1 MKNTNNPYNKPM
13 LTAGILTIVL
23 GIILGVITI
32 IINLNKYI
40 NNINQYTEE
49 NKYTIEAKI
58 AENDNNYNLYVDEIK
73 SLNED
78 KQLYQRELANLS
90 KNNYDSKEYKE
101 IEQKITAI
109 TDRLEELEQLK
120 YSSLTEK
127 NRLRKE
133 YNKVL
138 KVLDEKESA
147 KSLVKCYLVG
157 FAIIIVTI
165 NAGAYFIHLAFKPDT
180 DDVILKNQIKI
191 DKEYEE
197 KLLQLQRNTLN
208 ATKASTSKKD
218 TSASQ
223 VEEAKNISNKPK
235 NNSQQ
240 TSKRKNYSNSN
251 RTYNRDNTSKKNN
264 NVKTNKSNK
273 KDTTK

>member
-1 MKNTNNPYNKPM
+1 MQSTNNPYNKPM
-13 LTAGILTIVL
+13 LMAGILTIVL

-32 IINLNKYI
+32 IINLNKYV
-40 NNINQYTEE
+40 NNINRYTEE

-58 AENDNNYNLYVDEIK
+58 TENDNNYNSYVDEIK

-78 KQLYQRELANLS
+78 KLLYQKELAAFS
-90 KNNYDSKEYKE
+90 KNDYVSKEYKE
-101 IEQKITAI
+101 IEQKITNINAK
-109 TDRLEELEQLK
+109 LEELEQLK

-127 NRLRKE
+127 NKLRKE
-133 YNKVL
+133 YNEVL
-138 KVLDEKESA
+138 EVLAEKEST

-165 NAGAYFIHLAFKPDT
+165 NAGAYFIHLAFKPDV

-197 KLLQLQRNTLN
+197 KLLQLQKNTLD
-208 ATKASTSKKD
+208 KKKENIVENKIP
-218 TSASQ
+218 ASQ
-223 VEEAKNISNKPK
+223 SEVKQNTSNKS
-235 NNSQQ
+235 NNKQS
-240 TSKRKNYSNSN
+240 TKKKNYNNSN
-251 RTYNRDNTSKKNN
+251 RTYNRNNNFKKNN
-264 NVKTNKSNK
+264 NHKVNTLDK

>member
-1 MKNTNNPYNKPM
+1 MQSTNNPYNKTM
-13 LTAGILTIVL
+13 LMAGILTIVL

-32 IINLNKYI
+32 IINLNKYV
-40 NNINQYTEE
+40 NNINRYTEE

-58 AENDNNYNLYVDEIK
+58 TENDNNYNSYVDEIK

-78 KQLYQRELANLS
+78 KLLYQKELATFS
-90 KNNYDSKEYKE
+90 KKDYVSKEYKE
-101 IEQKITAI
+101 IEQKITNINAK
-109 TDRLEELEQLK
+109 LEELEQLK

-127 NRLRKE
+127 NKLRKE
-133 YNKVL
+133 YNEVL
-138 KVLDEKESA
+138 EVLAEKESA

-165 NAGAYFIHLAFKPDT
+165 NAGAYFIHLAFKPDI

-197 KLLQLQRNTLN
+197 KLLLLQKNTLD
-208 ATKASTSKKD
+208 KKKE
-218 TSASQ
+218 SIVENKIPASQ
-223 VEEAKNISNKPK
+223 SEVKQNTSNKS
-235 NNSQQ
+235 NNKQS
-240 TSKRKNYSNSN
+240 TKKKNYNNSN
-251 RTYNRDNTSKKNN
+251 RTYNRNNNLKKNN
-264 NVKTNKSNK
+264 NPKANTLDK

>member
-1 MKNTNNPYNKPM
+1 MQSTNNPYNKTM
-13 LTAGILTIVL
+13 LMAGILTIVL

-32 IINLNKYI
+32 IINLNKYV
-40 NNINQYTEE
+40 NNINRYTEE

-58 AENDNNYNLYVDEIK
+58 TENDNNYNSYVDEIK

-78 KQLYQRELANLS
+78 KLLYQKELATFS
-90 KNNYDSKEYKE
+90 KKDYVSKEYKE
-101 IEQKITAI
+101 IEQKITNINAK
-109 TDRLEELEQLK
+109 LEELEQLK

-127 NRLRKE
+127 NKFRKE
-133 YNKVL
+133 YNEVL
-138 KVLDEKESA
+138 EVLAEKESA

-165 NAGAYFIHLAFKPDT
+165 NAGAYFIHLAFKPDI

-197 KLLQLQRNTLN
+197 KLLLLQKNTLD
-208 ATKASTSKKD
+208 KKKE
-218 TSASQ
+218 SIVENKIPASQ
-223 VEEAKNISNKPK
+223 SEVKQNTSNKSNNKQSPK
-235 NNSQQ
+235 
-240 TSKRKNYSNSN
+240 KKNYNNSN
-251 RTYNRDNTSKKNN
+251 RTYNCNNNFKKNN
-264 NVKTNKSNK
+264 NPKANTLDK

>member
-1 MKNTNNPYNKPM
+1 MQSTNNPYNKPM
-13 LTAGILTIVL
+13 LMAGILTIVL

-32 IINLNKYI
+32 IINLNKYV

-58 AENDNNYNLYVDEIK
+58 TENDNNYNSYVDEIK

-78 KQLYQRELANLS
+78 KQLYQKELASL
-90 KNNYDSKEYKE
+90 KNNYDSEKYKE
-101 IEQKITAI
+101 LEQKIAAI

-127 NRLRKE
+127 NKLRKE
-133 YNKVL
+133 YNEVL
-138 KVLDEKESA
+138 KVLDEKEST

-191 DKEYEE
+191 NKEYEA
-197 KLLQLQRNTLN
+197 KLLQLQKNTLDQ
-208 ATKASTSKKD
+208 TKESLLENSKST
-218 TSASQ
+218 SQ
-223 VEEAKNISNKPK
+223 VEEPKNISNKPK
-235 NNSQQ
+235 SNNQQ
-240 TSKRKNYSNSN
+240 PSKRKNYNNSN
-251 RTYNRDNTSKKNN
+251 RTYNRNNTCKKNN
-264 NVKTNKSNK
+264 NSKTNTLNK

>member
-1 MKNTNNPYNKPM
+1 MQSTNNPYNKPM
-13 LTAGILTIVL
+13 LMAGILTIVL

-32 IINLNKYI
+32 IINLNKYV

-58 AENDNNYNLYVDEIK
+58 TENDNNYNSYVDEIK

-78 KQLYQRELANLS
+78 KQLYQKELASL
-90 KNNYDSKEYKE
+90 KNNYDSEKYKE
-101 IEQKITAI
+101 LEQKIAAI

-127 NRLRKE
+127 NKLRKE
-133 YNKVL
+133 YNEVL
-138 KVLDEKESA
+138 KVLDEKEST

-191 DKEYEE
+191 NKEYEA
-197 KLLQLQRNTLN
+197 KLLQLQKNTLDQ
-208 ATKASTSKKD
+208 TKESLLENSKST
-218 TSASQ
+218 SQ
-223 VEEAKNISNKPK
+223 VEEPKNISNKPK
-235 NNSQQ
+235 SNNQQ
-240 TSKRKNYSNSN
+240 PSKRKNYNNSN
-251 RTYNRDNTSKKNN
+251 RTYNRNNTSKKNN
-264 NVKTNKSNK
+264 NSKTNTLNK

>member
-1 MKNTNNPYNKPM
+1 MQSTNNPYNKPM
-13 LTAGILTIVL
+13 LMAGILTIVL

-32 IINLNKYI
+32 IINLNKYV
-40 NNINQYTEE
+40 NNINQYTEK

-58 AENDNNYNLYVDEIK
+58 TENDNNYNSYVDEIK

-78 KQLYQRELANLS
+78 KLLYQRELASFS
-90 KNNYDSKEYKE
+90 KNDYGSKEYKE
-101 IEQKITAI
+101 IEQKITSINA
-109 TDRLEELEQLK
+109 RLEELEQLK

-127 NRLRKE
+127 NKLRKE
-133 YNKVL
+133 YNEVI
-138 KVLDEKESA
+138 KVLDEKEST

-191 DKEYEE
+191 DKEYEA
-197 KLLQLQRNTLN
+197 KLLQLQKNTIDT
-208 ATKASTSKKD
+208 TKESTLENKSSASQPEVKKD
-218 TSASQ
+218 TSN
-223 VEEAKNISNKPK
+223 KSNNKQSTK
-235 NNSQQ
+235 
-240 TSKRKNYSNSN
+240 KKNYNNSN
-251 RTYNRDNTSKKNN
+251 RTYNRNNNSKKNN
-264 NVKTNKSNK
+264 NPKVNTLDK

>member
-1 MKNTNNPYNKPM
+1 MQSTNNPYNKPM
-13 LTAGILTIVL
+13 LMAGILTIVL

-32 IINLNKYI
+32 IINLNKYV
-40 NNINQYTEE
+40 NNINRYTEE

-58 AENDNNYNLYVDEIK
+58 TENDNNYNSYVDEIK

-78 KQLYQRELANLS
+78 KLLYQKELAAFS
-90 KNNYDSKEYKE
+90 KNDYVSKEYKE
-101 IEQKITAI
+101 IEQKITNINAK
-109 TDRLEELEQLK
+109 LEELEQLK

-127 NRLRKE
+127 NKLRKE
-133 YNKVL
+133 YNEVL
-138 KVLDEKESA
+138 EVLAEKEST

-165 NAGAYFIHLAFKPDT
+165 NAGAYFIHLAFKPDV

-197 KLLQLQRNTLN
+197 KLLQLQKNTLD
-208 ATKASTSKKD
+208 KKKESIVENKI
-218 TSASQ
+218 SANQSEVKQ
-223 VEEAKNISNKPK
+223 NTSNKS
-235 NNSQQ
+235 NNKQS
-240 TSKRKNYSNSN
+240 TKKKNYNNSN
-251 RTYNRDNTSKKNN
+251 RTYNRNNNFKKNN
-264 NVKTNKSNK
+264 NHKVNTLDK

>member
-1 MKNTNNPYNKPM
+1 MQSTNNPYNKPM
-13 LTAGILTIVL
+13 LMAGILTIVL

-32 IINLNKYI
+32 IINLNKYV
-40 NNINQYTEE
+40 NNINQYTEK

-58 AENDNNYNLYVDEIK
+58 TENDNNYNSYVDEIK

-78 KQLYQRELANLS
+78 KLLYQRELASFS
-90 KNNYDSKEYKE
+90 KNDYGSKEYKE
-101 IEQKITAI
+101 IEQKITSINA
-109 TDRLEELEQLK
+109 RLEELEQLK

-127 NRLRKE
+127 NKLRKE
-133 YNKVL
+133 YNEVL
-138 KVLDEKESA
+138 KVLDEKEST

-165 NAGAYFIHLAFKPDT
+165 NAGAYFIHLAFKPDV

-197 KLLQLQRNTLN
+197 KLLQLQKNTLD
-208 ATKASTSKKD
+208 KKKESVVENKI
-218 TSASQ
+218 SASQ
-223 VEEAKNISNKPK
+223 SEVKQNTSNKS
-235 NNSQQ
+235 NNKQS
-240 TSKRKNYSNSN
+240 TKKKNYNNSN
-251 RTYNRDNTSKKNN
+251 RTYNRNNNFKKNN
-264 NVKTNKSNK
+264 NHKVNTLDK

>member
-1 MKNTNNPYNKPM
+1 MQSTNNPYNKPM
-13 LTAGILTIVL
+13 LMAGILTIVL

-32 IINLNKYI
+32 IINLNKYV

-58 AENDNNYNLYVDEIK
+58 TENDNNYNSYVDEIK

-78 KQLYQRELANLS
+78 KQLYQKELASL
-90 KNNYDSKEYKE
+90 KNNYDSEKYKE
-101 IEQKITAI
+101 LEQKIAAI

-127 NRLRKE
+127 NKLRKE
-133 YNKVL
+133 YNEVL
-138 KVLDEKESA
+138 KVLDEKEST

-191 DKEYEE
+191 NKEYEA
-197 KLLQLQRNTLN
+197 KLLQLQKNTLDQ
-208 ATKASTSKKD
+208 TKESLLENSKST
-218 TSASQ
+218 SQ
-223 VEEAKNISNKPK
+223 VEEQKNFSNKPK
-235 NNSQQ
+235 SNNQQ
-240 TSKRKNYSNSN
+240 PSKRKNYNNSN
-251 RTYNRDNTSKKNN
+251 RTYNRNNTSKKNN
-264 NVKTNKSNK
+264 NSKTNTLNK

>member
-1 MKNTNNPYNKPM
+1 MQSTNNPYNKTM
-13 LTAGILTIVL
+13 LMAGILTIVL

-32 IINLNKYI
+32 IINLNKYV
-40 NNINQYTEE
+40 NNINRYTEE

-58 AENDNNYNLYVDEIK
+58 TENDNNYNSYVDEIK

-78 KQLYQRELANLS
+78 KLLYQKELATFS
-90 KNNYDSKEYKE
+90 KKDYVSKEYKE
-101 IEQKITAI
+101 IEQKITNINAK
-109 TDRLEELEQLK
+109 LEELEQLK

-127 NRLRKE
+127 NKLRKE
-133 YNKVL
+133 YNEVL
-138 KVLDEKESA
+138 EVLAEKESA

-165 NAGAYFIHLAFKPDT
+165 NAGAYFIHLAFKPDI

-197 KLLQLQRNTLN
+197 KLLQLQKNTLD
-208 ATKASTSKKD
+208 KKKE
-218 TSASQ
+218 SIVENKIPASQ
-223 VEEAKNISNKPK
+223 SEVKQNTSNKSNNKQSPK
-235 NNSQQ
+235 
-240 TSKRKNYSNSN
+240 KKNYNNSN
-251 RTYNRDNTSKKNN
+251 RTYNRNNNFKKNN
-264 NVKTNKSNK
+264 NPKVNTLDK

>member
-1 MKNTNNPYNKPM
+1 MQSTNNPYNKPM
-13 LTAGILTIVL
+13 LMAGILTIVL

-32 IINLNKYI
+32 IINLNKYV

-58 AENDNNYNLYVDEIK
+58 TENDNNYYSYVDEIK

-78 KQLYQRELANLS
+78 KLLYQRELASFS
-90 KNNYDSKEYKE
+90 KNDYGSKEYKE
-101 IEQKITAI
+101 IEQKITNINA
-109 TDRLEELEQLK
+109 RLEELEQLK

-127 NRLRKE
+127 NKLRKE
-133 YNKVL
+133 YNEVL
-138 KVLDEKESA
+138 KVLDEKEST

-191 DKEYEE
+191 NKEYEA
-197 KLLQLQRNTLN
+197 KLLQLQKNTLDQ
-208 ATKASTSKKD
+208 TKESLLENSKST
-218 TSASQ
+218 SQ
-223 VEEAKNISNKPK
+223 VEEPKNISNKPK
-235 NNSQQ
+235 SNNQQ
-240 TSKRKNYSNSN
+240 PSKRKNYNNSN
-251 RTYNRDNTSKKNN
+251 RTYNRNNTCKKNN
-264 NVKTNKSNK
+264 NSKTNTLNK

>member
-1 MKNTNNPYNKPM
+1 MQSTNNPYNKPM
-13 LTAGILTIVL
+13 LMAGILTIVL

-32 IINLNKYI
+32 IINLNKYV
-40 NNINQYTEE
+40 NNINRYTEE

-58 AENDNNYNLYVDEIK
+58 TENDNNYNSYVDEIK

-78 KQLYQRELANLS
+78 KLLYQKELAAFS
-90 KNNYDSKEYKE
+90 KNDYVSKEYKE
-101 IEQKITAI
+101 IEQKITNINAK
-109 TDRLEELEQLK
+109 LEELEQLK

-127 NRLRKE
+127 NKLRKE
-133 YNKVL
+133 YNEVL
-138 KVLDEKESA
+138 EVLAEKEST

-165 NAGAYFIHLAFKPDT
+165 NAGAYFIHLAFKPDV

-197 KLLQLQRNTLN
+197 KLLQLQKNTLD
-208 ATKASTSKKD
+208 KKKENIVENKIP
-218 TSASQ
+218 ASQ
-223 VEEAKNISNKPK
+223 SEIKQNTSNKS
-235 NNSQQ
+235 NNKQS
-240 TSKRKNYSNSN
+240 TKKKNYNNSN
-251 RTYNRDNTSKKNN
+251 RTYNRNNNFKKNN
-264 NVKTNKSNK
+264 NHKVNTLDK

>member
-1 MKNTNNPYNKPM
+1 MQSTNNPYNKTM
-13 LTAGILTIVL
+13 LMAGILTIVL

-32 IINLNKYI
+32 IINLNKYV
-40 NNINQYTEE
+40 NNINRYTEE

-58 AENDNNYNLYVDEIK
+58 TENDNNYNSYVDEIK

-78 KQLYQRELANLS
+78 KLLYQKELATFS
-90 KNNYDSKEYKE
+90 KKDYVSKEYKE
-101 IEQKITAI
+101 IEQKITNINAK
-109 TDRLEELEQLK
+109 LEELEQLK

-127 NRLRKE
+127 NKLRKE
-133 YNKVL
+133 YNEVL
-138 KVLDEKESA
+138 EVLAEKESA

-165 NAGAYFIHLAFKPDT
+165 NAGAYFIHLAFKPDI

-197 KLLQLQRNTLN
+197 KLLLLQKNTLD
-208 ATKASTSKKD
+208 KKKE
-218 TSASQ
+218 SIVENKIPASQ
-223 VEEAKNISNKPK
+223 SEVKQNTSNKS
-235 NNSQQ
+235 NNKQS
-240 TSKRKNYSNSN
+240 TKKKNYNNSN
-251 RTYNRDNTSKKNN
+251 RTYNRNNNFKKNN
-264 NVKTNKSNK
+264 NPKVNTLDK

>member
-1 MKNTNNPYNKPM
+1 MQSTNNPYNKPM
-13 LTAGILTIVL
+13 LMAGILTIVL

-32 IINLNKYI
+32 IINLNKYV
-40 NNINQYTEE
+40 NNINQYTEK

-58 AENDNNYNLYVDEIK
+58 TENDNNYNSYVDEIK

-78 KQLYQRELANLS
+78 KLLYQRELASFS
-90 KNNYDSKEYKE
+90 KNDYGSKEYKE
-101 IEQKITAI
+101 IEQKITSINA
-109 TDRLEELEQLK
+109 RLEELEQLK

-127 NRLRKE
+127 NKLRKE
-133 YNKVL
+133 YNEVL
-138 KVLDEKESA
+138 KVLDEKEST

-191 DKEYEE
+191 DKEYEA
-197 KLLQLQRNTLN
+197 KLLQLQKNTIDT
-208 ATKASTSKKD
+208 TKESTLENKSSASQPEVKKD
-218 TSASQ
+218 TSN
-223 VEEAKNISNKPK
+223 KSNNKQSTK
-235 NNSQQ
+235 
-240 TSKRKNYSNSN
+240 KKNYNNSN
-251 RTYNRDNTSKKNN
+251 RTYNRNNNSKKNN
-264 NVKTNKSNK
+264 NPKVNTLDK

>member
-1 MKNTNNPYNKPM
+1 MQSTNNPYNKPM
-13 LTAGILTIVL
+13 LMAGILTIVP

-32 IINLNKYI
+32 IINLNKYV
-40 NNINQYTEE
+40 NNINRYTEE

-58 AENDNNYNLYVDEIK
+58 TENDNNYNSYVDEIK

-78 KQLYQRELANLS
+78 KLLYQKELATFS
-90 KNNYDSKEYKE
+90 KNDYISKEYKE
-101 IEQKITAI
+101 IEQKITNINAK
-109 TDRLEELEQLK
+109 LEELEQLK

-127 NRLRKE
+127 NKLRKE
-133 YNKVL
+133 YNEVL
-138 KVLDEKESA
+138 EVLAEKEST

-165 NAGAYFIHLAFKPDT
+165 NAGAYFIHLAFKPDV

-197 KLLQLQRNTLN
+197 KLLQLQKNTLD
-208 ATKASTSKKD
+208 KKKE
-218 TSASQ
+218 SIVENKVPASQ
-223 VEEAKNISNKPK
+223 SEVKQNTSNKS
-235 NNSQQ
+235 NNKQS
-240 TSKRKNYSNSN
+240 TKKKNYNNSN
-251 RTYNRDNTSKKNN
+251 RTYNRNNNFKKNN
-264 NVKTNKSNK
+264 NPKVNTLDK

>member
-1 MKNTNNPYNKPM
+1 MQSTNNPYNKPM
-13 LTAGILTIVL
+13 LMAGILTIVL

-32 IINLNKYI
+32 IINLNKYV
-40 NNINQYTEE
+40 NNINRYTEE

-58 AENDNNYNLYVDEIK
+58 TENDNNYNSYVDEIK

-78 KQLYQRELANLS
+78 KLLYQKELATFS
-90 KNNYDSKEYKE
+90 KNDYVSKEYKE
-101 IEQKITAI
+101 IEQKITNINAK
-109 TDRLEELEQLK
+109 LEELEQLK

-127 NRLRKE
+127 NKLRKE
-133 YNKVL
+133 YNEVL
-138 KVLDEKESA
+138 KVLDEKEST

-191 DKEYEE
+191 DKEYEA
-197 KLLQLQRNTLN
+197 KLLQLQKNTIDT
-208 ATKASTSKKD
+208 TKESTLENKSSASQPEVKKD
-218 TSASQ
+218 TSN
-223 VEEAKNISNKPK
+223 KSNNKQSTK
-235 NNSQQ
+235 
-240 TSKRKNYSNSN
+240 KKNYNNSN
-251 RTYNRDNTSKKNN
+251 RTYNRNNNSKKNN
-264 NVKTNKSNK
+264 NPKVNTLDK

>member
-1 MKNTNNPYNKPM
+1 MQSTNNPYNKTM
-13 LTAGILTIVL
+13 LMAGILTIVL

-32 IINLNKYI
+32 IINLNKYV
-40 NNINQYTEE
+40 NNINRYTEE

-58 AENDNNYNLYVDEIK
+58 TENDNNYNSYVDEIK

-78 KQLYQRELANLS
+78 KLLYQKELATFS
-90 KNNYDSKEYKE
+90 KKDYVSKEYKE
-101 IEQKITAI
+101 IEQKITNINAK
-109 TDRLEELEQLK
+109 LEELEQLK

-127 NRLRKE
+127 NKLRKE
-133 YNKVL
+133 YNEVL
-138 KVLDEKESA
+138 EVLAEKESA

-165 NAGAYFIHLAFKPDT
+165 NAGAYFIHLAFKPDI

-197 KLLQLQRNTLN
+197 KLLLLQKNTLD
-208 ATKASTSKKD
+208 KKKE
-218 TSASQ
+218 SIVENKIPASQ
-223 VEEAKNISNKPK
+223 SEVKQNTSNKSNNKQSPK
-235 NNSQQ
+235 
-240 TSKRKNYSNSN
+240 KKNYNNSN
-251 RTYNRDNTSKKNN
+251 RTYNCNNNFKKNN
-264 NVKTNKSNK
+264 NPKANTLDK

>member
-1 MKNTNNPYNKPM
+1 MQSTNNPYNKPM
-13 LTAGILTIVL
+13 LMAGILTIVL

-32 IINLNKYI
+32 IINLNKYV

-58 AENDNNYNLYVDEIK
+58 TENDNNYNSYVDEIK

-78 KQLYQRELANLS
+78 KQLYQKELASL
-90 KNNYDSKEYKE
+90 KNNYDSEKYKE
-101 IEQKITAI
+101 LEQKIAAI

-127 NRLRKE
+127 NKLRKE
-133 YNKVL
+133 YNEVL
-138 KVLDEKESA
+138 KVLDEKEST

-165 NAGAYFIHLAFKPDT
+165 NAGAYFIHLAFKPDV

-191 DKEYEE
+191 DKEYEK
-197 KLLQLQRNTLN
+197 KLLQLQKNTIDN
-208 ATKASTSKKD
+208 KKESVVENKVPASQPEVKKD
-218 TSASQ
+218 TIN
-223 VEEAKNISNKPK
+223 KSNNKQSTK
-235 NNSQQ
+235 
-240 TSKRKNYSNSN
+240 KKNYNN
-251 RTYNRDNTSKKNN
+251 SKKNN
-264 NVKTNKSNK
+264 NHKVNTLDK
-273 KDTTK
+273 KDRG